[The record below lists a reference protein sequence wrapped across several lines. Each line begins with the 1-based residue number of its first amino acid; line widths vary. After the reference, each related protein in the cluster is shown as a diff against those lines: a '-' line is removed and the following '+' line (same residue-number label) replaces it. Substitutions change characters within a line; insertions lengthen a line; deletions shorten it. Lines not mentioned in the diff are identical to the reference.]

1 MRFYGE
7 YCFFDV
13 IPLDKVKSEYGPYD
27 ETLDHE
33 ISYAFYIT
41 PYEGNNRRH
50 RDAPDWGLNFTPGEI
65 ISPWDKGE
73 KKEMDEQK

>member
-27 ETLDHE
+27 EILDHE
-33 ISYAFYIT
+33 IYYALYII

-50 RDAPDWGLNFTPGEI
+50 HNASDFISNTIPGEI

-73 KKEMDEQK
+73 KCR